1 MRVFI
6 LTGEVSGD
14 KNASHLLKKL
24 SSYGWDFYAL
34 GGENLKK
41 AGAKIVCDSSEI
53 SVVGF
58 QEVITK
64 LGKINS
70 IRRRV
75 IAEALLSDLIIA
87 VDFPG
92 FNLPLS
98 RKLKSLN
105 KKVVYYISP
114 QVWAWGKWRI
124 RDLAKLDAVLC
135 ILPFEEDFLRSY
147 GVNAFFVGHPLV
159 KYEEELPD
167 IPIENNGPIFGFL
180 PGSRKEEIRRHI
192 PRMLRIADMIK
203 KILPKS
209 KFIFSIYGDAH
220 MNIDDALIVKGLGR
234 SVIRRSDV
242 VITASGTAT
251 LEAAIEGKP
260 AIVLYL
266 VSELTYYLGRLLIK
280 LPFVSLP
287 NIILGRM
294 IYPEYIQHLNYD
306 EIARR
311 AVKFLD
317 EKDKFKEISKILK
330 EELRGRYD
338 ESEVIE
344 KVLRL

>member
-1 MRVFI
+1 LRVLI

-14 KNASHLLKKL
+14 KNASYLVRKL
-24 SSYGWDFYAL
+24 SPYGWDFYAL

-41 AGAKIVCDSSEI
+41 AGAKIICDSSEI

-58 QEVITK
+58 QEAISK
-64 LGKINS
+64 IGKINS
-70 IRRRV
+70 IKRKV
-75 IAEALLSDLIIA
+75 ILEALLSDLIIA

-98 RKLKSLN
+98 KKLKSLN
-105 KKVVYYISP
+105 KKVIYYISP

-124 RDLAKLDAVLC
+124 RDLVKLDAVLC

-159 KYEEELPD
+159 KYDEEVPE
-167 IPIENNGPIFGFL
+167 IPIENDGPIFGFL

-192 PRMLRIADMIK
+192 PRMLRIAKIIK
-203 KILPKS
+203 KLLPKS
-209 KFIFSIYGDAH
+209 KFIFSIYNDTR
-220 MNIDDALIVKGLGR
+220 IDIEDSLVVKGLGR
-234 SVIRRSDV
+234 AVIRHSDV

-287 NIILGRM
+287 NIILRRM
-294 IYPEYIQHLNYD
+294 IYPEYIQHINYN
-306 EIARR
+306 EIAKK
-311 AVKFLD
+311 AVEFLD

-330 EELRGRYD
+330 EDLRGRYD
-338 ESEVIE
+338 EDEVIRR
-344 KVLRL
+344 VLQL